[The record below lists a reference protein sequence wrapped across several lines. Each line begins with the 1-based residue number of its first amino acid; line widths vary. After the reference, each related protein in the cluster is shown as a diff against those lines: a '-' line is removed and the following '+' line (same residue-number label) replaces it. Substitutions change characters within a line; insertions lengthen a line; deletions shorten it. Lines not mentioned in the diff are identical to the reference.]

1 MSQNRPILYIQYP
14 YEDAVQDF
22 LMRINR
28 AGLYAIRTFDLHDT
42 RDRETAC
49 SCPYHVTAQ
58 CDCQMVVILVY
69 GEDDQPASVVVHGHD
84 GQTWISLVESLG
96 TVNPRLAA
104 QICGILT
111 PSTLQQTADDTI

>member
-1 MSQNRPILYIQYP
+1 MSQNRPILYLNQP
-14 YEDAVQDF
+14 CDDAVQDF
-22 LMRINR
+22 VMRINR

-49 SCPYHVTAQ
+49 SCPHHGTAQ

-69 GEDDQPASVVVHGHD
+69 GEDDRPASVVVHGHN
-84 GQTWISLVESLG
+84 GQTWFSLVESLG
-96 TVNPRLAA
+96 TVNPRLEA

-111 PSTLQQTADDTI
+111 PSTLEQTAGDTV